1 MPALQVKLFLDQVRS
16 ESRQAVQ
23 LGVWRAGLRI
33 SVAHAGIPTRWRDR
47 NESNQQMASPS
58 RIRSRV
64 WRDLLEKGRA
74 PTPTSDDPLITM
86 LTDGLNRR
94 IFHGVLVGPVV
105 LLLIGI
111 ALGVLLHKWGPLPEA
126 ETESA
131 DPHAEESEHPG
142 EGSGI
147 VSIPVEAQRTGSLT
161 TARAEV
167 REIETSV
174 HLTGVVG
181 ADRARVSRIAPLAHG
196 VVTEVF
202 VNLGD
207 YVKLGDPLI
216 SFDNVELGVAVA
228 EFISASA
235 DLRGAQ
241 AALAAQEVIL
251 ARSSQM
257 LEVGAIARTEYEI
270 RAARHRASEAKVRA
284 QRSRAAQYEEQLH
297 RFGLSEDETEKLL
310 QSDAAMAHREM
321 SISTLSAPFSGLVT
335 EYDVSLGE
343 TIDEANHVLTITDL
357 STVWVLASV
366 FEHHLEA
373 IHEGKRVE
381 VHVDAYP
388 DITFM
393 GRVTYIADFVNL
405 ETRSTEVRCEVEN
418 PGLRLKLGMSARI
431 DVSGE
436 HFVGALTVPASS
448 IQTLDGRKVVF
459 VRESDSTFAVREV
472 EVGVETA
479 GWIAIRGGLSLG
491 ETVIKDGSFY
501 AKTAV
506 LRGLIGDHH

>member
-1 MPALQVKLFLDQVRS
+1 M
-16 ESRQAVQ
+16 
-23 LGVWRAGLRI
+23 
-33 SVAHAGIPTRWRDR
+33 
-47 NESNQQMASPS
+47 
-58 RIRSRV
+58 
-64 WRDLLEKGRA
+64 
-74 PTPTSDDPLITM
+74 TM
-86 LTDGLNRR
+86 LPDALNRR
-94 IFHGVLVGPVV
+94 LFRGALVVPVALLLVG
-105 LLLIGI
+105 I
-111 ALGVLLHKWGPLPEA
+111 AFGVALHKWGPLSQPG
-126 ETESA
+126 TDSV
-131 DPHAEESEHPG
+131 DPHAEESEHAG
-142 EGSGI
+142 EVSGI
-147 VSIPVEAQRTGSLT
+147 VSIPVEAQRTGSLS

-167 REIETSV
+167 REIETYV

-181 ADRARVSRIAPLAHG
+181 ADRSRVARIAPLAHG

-207 YVKLGDPLI
+207 YVQAGDPLI

-235 DLRGAQ
+235 DLRGAR
-241 AALAAQEVIL
+241 AALVAQEVIL

-257 LEVGAIARTEYEI
+257 LELGAIARTEYEI
-270 RAARHRASEAKVRA
+270 RAARHRASEAEVRA
-284 QRSRAAQYEEQLH
+284 QQARTAQFEEQLH
-297 RFGLSEDETEKLL
+297 RFGLSEDETHELAR
-310 QSDAAMAHREM
+310 SDAAIAHRET
-321 SISTLSAPFSGLVT
+321 SISKLMAPFSGLVT

-357 STVWVLASV
+357 STVWVLARV
-366 FEHHLEA
+366 FEHHVEA
-373 IHEGKRVE
+373 IHEGKQVE
-381 VHVDAYP
+381 VHVAAYP
-388 DITFM
+388 DMTFR
-393 GRVTYIADFVNL
+393 GRVTYIADFLDL

-418 PGLRLKLGMSARI
+418 PSLRLKLGMSARI

-472 EVGVETA
+472 EVGAETA
-479 GWIAIRGGLSLG
+479 GWIAIQRGLSVG
-491 ETVIKDGSFY
+491 ETVIDDGSFY